1 MNNQEG
7 ILDIIRE
14 LIDDS
19 DELRNKIDPLI
30 GHKKTDEQ
38 IENIES
44 ILQIVQNKLHELHDK
59 VNVSHDLIQTV
70 IISIHSSRNELKK
83 SVDGLIKKTG
93 MQLKKIT
100 STTEE
105 ATNKILDIA
114 EKLDDDQM
122 TIIDIIDK
130 LKEETSDGLD
140 QSLEKIKEK
149 VLQNQDAAF
158 TIIDYLQFQDITA
171 QQIAGAYSLL
181 SDTEK
186 TLVSVSNL
194 LKEFDMNN
202 SASDDSDLKTTGVD
216 KKSFNM
222 EAAYS
227 DKKNLQKSI
236 DEMFSSGNTD
246 TEIPEEKQKVS
257 DLKDED
263 MKKKAASSG
272 EKVDDSDIN
281 DLFSQ
286 KKEKESKDEKEE
298 DFDID
303 ELFSKKKKSEKKN
316 EDEKD
321 SNKSTQED
329 IDELFSKK

>member
-303 ELFSKKKKSEKKN
+303 ELFSKKKKSEKK
-316 EDEKD
+316 K
-321 SNKSTQED
+321 
-329 IDELFSKK
+329 